1 MSNEILMASE
11 SGCPI
16 EMHRIKIEKCDEMY
30 DRDCKGGRTMPF
42 HRAIYDPRTGQSPN
56 LPREQVRNISL
67 HSLHI
72 SLHSLYNSLHS
83 LHISI
88 HYISIT
94 LNISQ
99 LSCSTLLTY

>member
-67 HSLHI
+67 HSLH
-72 SLHSLYNSLHS
+72 SLIPFH
-83 LHISI
+83 
-88 HYISIT
+88 
-94 LNISQ
+94 
-99 LSCSTLLTY
+99 

>member
-67 HSLHI
+67 HSLYYFI
-72 SLHSLYNSLHS
+72 AFIIYFNSLHFNQIEY
-83 LHISI
+83 LSI
-88 HYISIT
+88 ELFNT
-94 LNISQ
+94 VNLLN
-99 LSCSTLLTY
+99 